1 MEILITGGAGYI
13 GSQTCLSLLDS
24 GAKVTVIDNLSTGNE
39 KLIPRKADFVNAN
52 INETSILKK
61 LISGKSFDA
70 LIHLAAFIKVEES
83 IKFPKKYLKNNEK
96 NSSILFNTCIKN
108 NLKNFI
114 FSSTASVYKS
124 QNNKNIKENHQLH
137 PVNPYGISKL
147 NAEKNLINLHKTK
160 NANYIILRY
169 FNVAGADL
177 KLRTGL
183 ITKKSTHLIKIASEA
198 AVGKRK
204 EITIFGNNYN
214 TPDGTAIRDYIH
226 VSDLADIHL
235 NSLDYLLN
243 KKNSTI
249 INCGYGKGYSVKEV
263 LDVCKKICKKKISI
277 KYGNRRNGDAESLVS
292 NTSKLKKILKWKPKY
307 NNLEQILK
315 SSIKWEKKLIN
326 EKSF

>member
-124 QNNKNIKENHQLH
+124 QNNKNL
-137 PVNPYGISKL
+137 
-147 NAEKNLINLHKTK
+147 
-160 NANYIILRY
+160 
-169 FNVAGADL
+169 
-177 KLRTGL
+177 
-183 ITKKSTHLIKIASEA
+183 
-198 AVGKRK
+198 
-204 EITIFGNNYN
+204 
-214 TPDGTAIRDYIH
+214 
-226 VSDLADIHL
+226 
-235 NSLDYLLN
+235 
-243 KKNSTI
+243 
-249 INCGYGKGYSVKEV
+249 
-263 LDVCKKICKKKISI
+263 
-277 KYGNRRNGDAESLVS
+277 
-292 NTSKLKKILKWKPKY
+292 
-307 NNLEQILK
+307 
-315 SSIKWEKKLIN
+315 
-326 EKSF
+326 SFLGMVFHH